1 MPELNV
7 DQTEIGL
14 IIMGL
19 NSIEE
24 AQLTEDG
31 KAARARLAYKLGGA
45 YGEVMLAGAREH
57 IAYMAGR
64 EQAGDGDA

>member
-14 IIMGL
+14 IMMGL
-19 NSIEE
+19 SSIED

-31 KAARARLAYKLGGA
+31 KAELAYKLGSA
-45 YGEVMLAGAREH
+45 YGDVMLAGAREH
-57 IAYMAGR
+57 MTLPAGR
-64 EQAGDGDA
+64 EQDGGGGDG

>member
-14 IIMGL
+14 IMIGL
-19 NSIEE
+19 NSLDD

-45 YGEVMLAGAREH
+45 YGDAILAAVGEH
-57 IAYMAGR
+57 TATDTEPG
-64 EQAGDGDA
+64 QDPQ

>member
-14 IIMGL
+14 IMMGL
-19 NSIEE
+19 NSIED

-31 KAARARLAYKLGGA
+31 KAARARLACKLGGA
-45 YGEVMLAGAREH
+45 YAEVILAVAREC
-57 IAYMAGR
+57 IDGPAAK
-64 EQAGDGDA
+64 GDGDGNA

>member
-14 IIMGL
+14 IMMGL
-19 NSIEE
+19 SSIED

-45 YGEVMLAGAREH
+45 YGDAILAAAGEH
-57 IAYMAGR
+57 IALAAEG
-64 EQAGDGDA
+64 GDGE